1 MFDLVDEFVVG
12 KVVVA
17 LNVWTGDMLGG
28 RVCSLVFDVLPDGV
42 NPCITV
48 VCSCAVSIFVCTL
61 VGNVEDVDENIG
73 SFVMVCVDDLMV
85 DGVASTEAP
94 VTIPV
99 LLCFGLR
106 VDDNV
111 GNVDIRLVCVFV
123 GVSVI
128 VDKVSDD
135 NLEATLVVELK
146 GVSVMF
152 FDITSDVLR
161 AKLEVESVTVFSND
175 LVVVTVDVRNVRCL
189 EVFAD

>member
-99 LLCFGLR
+99 LSFFGLR

-111 GNVDIRLVCVFV
+111 GNVDIRVVFV
-123 GVSVI
+123 FVDVSVI
-128 VDKVSDD
+128 LEKVSDD
-135 NLEATLVVELK
+135 NLEATPVVELK
-146 GVSVMF
+146 GV
-152 FDITSDVLR
+152 
-161 AKLEVESVTVFSND
+161 
-175 LVVVTVDVRNVRCL
+175 
-189 EVFAD
+189 

>member
-1 MFDLVDEFVVG
+1 
-12 KVVVA
+12 
-17 LNVWTGDMLGG
+17 
-28 RVCSLVFDVLPDGV
+28 
-42 NPCITV
+42 
-48 VCSCAVSIFVCTL
+48 VCTL
-61 VGNVEDVDENIG
+61 VGNVEDVDENVG
-73 SFVMVCVDDLMV
+73 SFVVVCVDDLTV

-146 GVSVMF
+146 GVSVIMF

-175 LVVVTVDVRNVRCL
+175 LVVVTVDVRNVRLL
-189 EVFAD
+189 EVFVG